1 MFNTLSYNEV
11 KYVLYYIFSRTSRRM
26 PSRGADMYKPSAYV
40 TYDIDA
46 VHTALFN
53 K

>member
-1 MFNTLSYNEV
+1 M
-11 KYVLYYIFSRTSRRM
+11 KYKIYRVFRFRTNRRM
-26 PSRGADMYKPSAYV
+26 PGRGTDFYKPSAYI

>member
-1 MFNTLSYNEV
+1 MLTNFNNCYCLCC
-11 KYVLYYIFSRTSRRM
+11 FSTSRRM
-26 PSRGADMYKPSAYV
+26 PSRSAEMYKPSAYV

-46 VHTALFN
+46 VHSALFN

>member
-1 MFNTLSYNEV
+1 MYLYILIFTLFYC
-11 KYVLYYIFSRTSRRM
+11 RTSRRM

>member
-1 MFNTLSYNEV
+1 MFC
-11 KYVLYYIFSRTSRRM
+11 FRTSRRM
-26 PSRGADMYKPSAYV
+26 PSRADLYKPSAYV

>member
-1 MFNTLSYNEV
+1 
-11 KYVLYYIFSRTSRRM
+11 M
-26 PSRGADMYKPSAYV
+26 PTRGADLYKPSEYV